1 MHIPDGYLD
10 PTEIV
15 LFAAV
20 SAVFV
25 AVAIYQMKRRFSSK
39 AIPIFAVL
47 TASVFAFQMLNFP
60 IVGGTS
66 GHLVGSTLISI
77 ILGPFGGII
86 SLVLILV
93 TQAFVFADGGVTA
106 LGANIFNMGIVG
118 SFVGYYFYLGIRR
131 LLKNRET
138 IWQIRIAAGVASW
151 CSVVI
156 AAFVCGL
163 ELGYSTNFPYGA
175 EINAQLPYELILY
188 GPSAFWALLFP
199 HGLGV
204 TVTAMVGWHMIIG
217 VGEGIITVAILEYVQ
232 RVRPDL
238 LLLPK
243 VSLKGLFS
251 RIPKEEEETEEP
263 TITSKSKTKTRTKSK
278 TKIKTKTKKKTK
290 RKEEP
295 PITSTE
301 TEETEKPTIS
311 STKKRVK
318 PKQNDMG
325 SEEVE

>member
-25 AVAIYQMKRRFSSK
+25 AVAIYQMKRRFSRK

-47 TASVFAFQMLNFP
+47 TAVVFATQMLNFP

-77 ILGPFGGII
+77 ILGPLAAII
-86 SLVLILV
+86 SLAIVLV

-118 SFVGYYFYLGIRR
+118 SLVGYYLYLAIRR
-131 LLKNRET
+131 LLKNRT
-138 IWQIRIAAGVASW
+138 NKWQIRVAASIASW
-151 CSVVI
+151 SSVTL

-163 ELGYSTNFPYGA
+163 ELGYSTTFPYGA
-175 EINAQLPYELILY
+175 EITAQLPYELILY

-204 TVTAMVGWHMIIG
+204 TVTAMVGWHAIIG
-217 VGEGIITVAILEYVQ
+217 IGEAIITVAVLEYIQ
-232 RVRPDL
+232 KVRPDL
-238 LLLPK
+238 LELPK
-243 VSLKGLFS
+243 VSFKWLFRKPPS
-251 RIPKEEEETEEP
+251 EEEEEKEEA
-263 TITSKSKTKTRTKSK
+263 ITTSTKSKTRTKKHAAPSV
-278 TKIKTKTKKKTK
+278 
-290 RKEEP
+290 EVA
-295 PITSTE
+295 E
-301 TEETEKPTIS
+301 TEETTTTS
-311 STKKRVK
+311 RKKGSK
-318 PKQNDMG
+318 LKQIANKED
-325 SEEVE
+325 EEVE